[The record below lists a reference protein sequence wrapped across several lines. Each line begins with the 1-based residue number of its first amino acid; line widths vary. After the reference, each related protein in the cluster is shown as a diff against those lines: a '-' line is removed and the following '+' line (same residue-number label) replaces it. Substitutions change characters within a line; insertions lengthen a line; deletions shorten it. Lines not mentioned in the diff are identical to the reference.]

1 VPKCQH
7 CGLELAPEDRF
18 CRRCGAKV
26 GGRAPSATLEAMAAE
41 YRKVVEDHPD
51 DPDARFSLG
60 LALLYNERWAE
71 AEEHLRRVT
80 ELAPDFGDAYA
91 RLVVCLAKLGR
102 LEEAEAVAARGLAR
116 APDNPELP
124 RLREQLERLRSQGR

>member
-1 VPKCQH
+1 
-7 CGLELAPEDRF
+7 
-18 CRRCGAKV
+18 
-26 GGRAPSATLEAMAAE
+26 
-41 YRKVVEDHPD
+41 
-51 DPDARFSLG
+51 G

-80 ELAPDFGDAYA
+80 ELAPNFGDAYA

-102 LEEAEAVAARGLAR
+102 IEEAEAVANQGLVR

-124 RLREQLERLRSQGR
+124 RLREQLQRLRSQSQ